1 MNLLLNAGEGTS
13 SSIPYFLIGP
23 LALIGFTIVFLI
35 AASILWKKFWRPR
48 QLSRGVA
55 TSTFGNWFGRV
66 TKLMFKEDKRPVV
79 KFIPLLKWNVL
90 YNLLIFATFVLVTIP
105 WGSWYL
111 FLIPS
116 GLLVILGAT
125 HSHSVFADRHAILT
139 RMFQVANSV
148 FKYGKDATLNP
159 WAYVRIQA
167 WDNLVVPNKVVI
179 TVPAE
184 WRSDNPRNKE
194 GFASHFDSVVSSDN
208 IWTYEWD
215 GPKGL
220 VTAEPVPHLPT
231 MADYPGSDGKP
242 WSEIPLGLGK
252 DGPIVWNL
260 AAQPHMLVCGTS
272 GGGKSVLQRNII
284 FHCIQHADEMKF
296 LGVDLK
302 RVELKPFAKYDE
314 AVLGIAVEL
323 EDGVEILR
331 YGNDQMMER
340 YTQMEE
346 QGVNHFNDLPG
357 KMPAL
362 LIMVDE
368 AYMFMAPSGVK
379 TDEGKAEDAL
389 HGEATTIIGKIARL
403 GRAAGVH
410 LVIATQRPDAK
421 VIYGEIKENLAV
433 RYMAGRAKTTASL
446 MVLDSDAG
454 TRVPSGIKGRGVVSF
469 DGSEEFIQGYFAPQ
483 DWIDKWLA
491 SNGRGPNGSF
501 DANNSSFN
509 EAGEHITKLLEENGE
524 DGFDYEDMLKR
535 LEEDDNDYSTE
546 DDSSPDQTED
556 SELSSLLDIDDE
568 EEEFSTPREPIKAK
582 VNATLRELTESV
594 ATAEEEIYDLGFA
607 LPDIEEATE
616 TLPEESDIV
625 DLSSVPLAKQSV
637 NQTTSVSTP
646 KPGLPIL
653 GTKKTAP
660 AKAKA
665 VTEWDDELESIFAD
679 VPHNTP
685 AKKPAPPPRQLPSL
699 PKRPTLP
706 TKPTLPP
713 RPSK

>member
-1 MNLLLNAGEGTS
+1 MNLLLNTGGALSEKISFLTGP
-13 SSIPYFLIGP
+13 IVMIVAIIALLIG
-23 LALIGFTIVFLI
+23 
-35 AASILWKKFWRPR
+35 ASILWKKFWRPR
-48 QLSRGVA
+48 QLSRGIP
-55 TSTFGNWFGRV
+55 TSTFGNWFNRV
-66 TKLMFKEDKRPVV
+66 MKLIFKEDKRPVI
-79 KFIPLLKWNVL
+79 KFLPFLTWPIFYYVLLL
-90 YNLLIFATFVLVTIP
+90 ASFVLAAVKPAQVYIP
-105 WGSWYL
+105 IL
-111 FLIPS
+111 VFL
-116 GLLVILGAT
+116 VCAGAR
-125 HSHSVFADRHAILT
+125 SRPVFSQRNTILT

-148 FKYGKDATLNP
+148 FKYGREASLNP
-159 WAYVRIQA
+159 WGYVRIQA
-167 WDNLVVPNKVVI
+167 WENLVVPSQVQM

-215 GPKGL
+215 GPKGT
-220 VTAEPVPHLPT
+220 VTAQPVPHLPT
-231 MADYPGSDGKP
+231 MAEYPGSHDQP
-242 WSEIPLGLGK
+242 WSKIPLGLGAG
-252 DGPIVWNL
+252 GPIVWDL

-314 AVLGIAVEL
+314 AILGVAVEL

-346 QGVNHFNDLPG
+346 QGVNHFKDLPD

-446 MVLDSDAG
+446 MVLDSDTG
-454 TRVPSGIKGRGVVSF
+454 TRVPGGIKGRGVVSF
-469 DGSEEFIQGYFAPQ
+469 DGNEEFIQGYLAPQ
-483 DWIDKWLA
+483 DWIDKWLEA
-491 SNGRGPNGSF
+491 NNRGPNGSF
-501 DANNSSFN
+501 DGAGSFSN
-509 EAGEHITKLLEENGE
+509 EDNPIAKLLDDDGDGEFDFEDLLKGLQDDEDENVVE
-524 DGFDYEDMLKR
+524 DASVNNDDDEDLTDLMDLDDVASTPSSVSEPKVNDALKK
-535 LEEDDNDYSTE
+535 LTESTTE
-546 DDSSPDQTED
+546 DDED
-556 SELSSLLDIDDE
+556 DDD
-568 EEEFSTPREPIKAK
+568 
-582 VNATLRELTESV
+582 
-594 ATAEEEIYDLGFA
+594 YDFGFA
-607 LPDIEEATE
+607 LPDADELPDKKSENVPPSVTTE
-616 TLPEESDIV
+616 PLSLPDDTPTEPPVKPSRSGLPVLGTRKEQ
-625 DLSSVPLAKQSV
+625 A
-637 NQTTSVSTP
+637 P
-646 KPGLPIL
+646 KP
-653 GTKKTAP
+653 
-660 AKAKA
+660 KA
-665 VTEWDDELESIFAD
+665 VTEWDDELESIFQD

-685 AKKPAPPPRQLPSL
+685 AKKPAPPPRPLPVMR
-699 PKRPTLP
+699 K
-706 TKPTLPP
+706 LPP
-713 RPSK
+713 RPTQTKDVP